1 MCNDHSEIC
10 RDLSSCFKNTVG
22 PYKMCKAH
30 PRNVR
35 WPSPVRRMLT
45 DLRCPLSTQ
54 GKLWQAITAMDS
66 ILTCGHSCS
75 VQYYDLNN
83 WGVTKFNSNLLKPWG
98 SWGSVWVKII
108 YIELFKENL
117 CKSSIVL
124 SFEIFQE
131 NSCKSWIV
139 LSFKFFQ
146 ENSCKSWIVLWIE
159 FEKTMEQFTVEH
171 KNTLLGLRSFKSKD
185 TKLQIQGLQKKKRKT
200 LRSEPSSS

>member
-1 MCNDHSEIC
+1 MHNDHSEIC

-54 GKLWQAITAMDS
+54 GNLWQAITAMDS

-83 WGVTKFNSNLLKPWG
+83 WGVTRFNSNLLKPWG
-98 SWGSVWVKII
+98 SWG
-108 YIELFKENL
+108 
-117 CKSSIVL
+117 
-124 SFEIFQE
+124 
-131 NSCKSWIV
+131 
-139 LSFKFFQ
+139 
-146 ENSCKSWIVLWIE
+146 
-159 FEKTMEQFTVEH
+159 
-171 KNTLLGLRSFKSKD
+171 
-185 TKLQIQGLQKKKRKT
+185 
-200 LRSEPSSS
+200 